1 MIRRRFLIS
10 VAYAYVCICAVL
22 IAGCD
27 ANGTYYRA
35 ITNVYPDTKTNDI
48 FPVKKVLASPPVS
61 KLPENKEFIFPNILT
76 FQTMKG
82 KESSSLDDLF
92 TRTETDALVVVKNDK
107 VVLEKYGKNS
117 GRNSVYSVFS
127 VSKSIVSTL
136 IGIAIEEGKIRSVDD
151 PVIEYIP
158 ELKNKG
164 LDPLTIR
171 DLLLMSSGIDYQR
184 IEDTFFLFIPF
195 SPDIQTFYGN
205 DLRGIVSTLKAGK
218 NPIGASFN
226 YNDYYP
232 ILEGI
237 ILERATNM
245 SVSLYTQK
253 KIWEPMGMEFDSFWT
268 LDSEEK
274 GFERTLVGFKASAVD
289 LARFGLLFLH
299 RGNWNGKKIFSERW
313 VQEATSP
320 NPQDSREWKVF
331 PFWPKLGGFYK
342 YHWWGL
348 KNSDQSYDFMARGN
362 LGQLIYVS
370 PSTRT
375 VIVRLGSEPD
385 PNYQWPFI
393 ARSIAEAIR

>member
-10 VAYAYVCICAVL
+10 VAYAYVCVCAVL

-164 LDPLTIR
+164 LDSLTIR

-299 RGNWNGKKIFSERW
+299 RGNWNGKKILSERW

>member
-10 VAYAYVCICAVL
+10 VAYAYVCVCAVL

-82 KESSSLDDLF
+82 KESSSLEDLF

-117 GRNSVYSVFS
+117 VRNSVYSVFS

-164 LDPLTIR
+164 LDSLTIR

-299 RGNWNGKKIFSERW
+299 RGNWNGKKILSERW

>member
-82 KESSSLDDLF
+82 KESSSLEDLF

-164 LDPLTIR
+164 LDSLTIR

-299 RGNWNGKKIFSERW
+299 RGNWNGKKILSERW

>member
-10 VAYAYVCICAVL
+10 VAYAYVCVCAVL

-82 KESSSLDDLF
+82 KESSSLEDLF

-164 LDPLTIR
+164 LDSLTIR

-245 SVSLYTQK
+245 SVSLYTEK

>member
-164 LDPLTIR
+164 LDSLTIR

-274 GFERTLVGFKASAVD
+274 DFERTLVGFKASAVD

>member
-10 VAYAYVCICAVL
+10 VAYAYVCVCAVL

-76 FQTMKG
+76 FRTMKG

-164 LDPLTIR
+164 LDSLTIR

-274 GFERTLVGFKASAVD
+274 GFERTLVGFKASGVD

-299 RGNWNGKKIFSERW
+299 RGNWNGKKILSERW

>member
-164 LDPLTIR
+164 LDSLTIR

>member
-107 VVLEKYGKNS
+107 VVIEKYGKNS

-136 IGIAIEEGKIRSVDD
+136 IGIAIEEGKVRSVDD

-164 LDPLTIR
+164 LDSLTIR
-171 DLLLMSSGIDYQR
+171 DLLLMSAGIDYQR

-299 RGNWNGKKIFSERW
+299 RGNWNGKKILSERW

-362 LGQLIYVS
+362 LGQLIYIS

-393 ARSIAEAIR
+393 ARSIVEAIR